1 MRNFQSLSDSEMEI
15 MRYVWDSGEAVT
27 TSRLLEVFAHKGWK
41 VQTVSTFLTRLAD
54 KGALRV
60 EKRGKANVY
69 FSAVTEAEYHELEAR
84 HLVDAKYHGSVLDFL
99 AAFYGGRGVS
109 AQEADELKRWFDEE
123 AKK

>member
-1 MRNFQSLSDSEMEI
+1 MKFFQSLSDSEMEI

-27 TSRLLEVFAHKGWK
+27 TSILLEAFAHKGWK

-69 FSAVTEAEYHELEAR
+69 FAAVTEAEYHELEAR
-84 HLVDAKYHGSVLDFL
+84 HLVDSKYRNPKAPAPAGLRSGYNSDRRK
-99 AAFYGGRGVS
+99 APWPPQRG
-109 AQEADELKRWFDEE
+109 
-123 AKK
+123 

>member
-69 FSAVTEAEYHELEAR
+69 FPAVTEAEYYELEAR
-84 HLVDAKYHGSVLDFL
+84 HLVDVKYHGSVLDFL

-123 AKK
+123 AEK